1 MHSQNILYP
10 YYSPLKKVLKVNA
23 KQTNKIIVLAPQ
35 SASSPS
41 PPHKT
46 LLFSMFPFLINWG
59 YWSDLGLT
67 CLLIFLI
74 FLAKD

>member
-23 KQTNKIIVLAPQ
+23 KQTNKQTKLLYLLLNQ
-35 SASSPS
+35 L
-41 PPHKT
+41 PPPPPPDKT

-67 CLLIFLI
+67 CSLIVFI
-74 FLAKD
+74 V